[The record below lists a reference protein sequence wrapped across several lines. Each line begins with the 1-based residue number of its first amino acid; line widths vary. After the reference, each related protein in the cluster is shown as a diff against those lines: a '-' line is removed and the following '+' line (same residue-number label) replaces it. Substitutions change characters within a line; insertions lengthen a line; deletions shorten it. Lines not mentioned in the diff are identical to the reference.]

1 MATGLTDAAAKVFGK
16 EEIDRILSLPIT
28 QMRIELKHAYQD
40 KEFTQEQFES
50 FVDRLAKV
58 DKLGDQVAL
67 AKQAAEKREVGDA
80 IDIELNSPAKQLL
93 WAAVFTR
100 MMRADEKAKVSS
112 SKLWSQMQDTVGFNN
127 EAIGV
132 SKVIARSLQNADTTF
147 DWGAPGTWFYYHP
160 KKNHIN
166 IDMYYTLLMGFE
178 HVRAVHLHEIG
189 HSELSNTYSP
199 TMKKLYEKVKI
210 LIDPS
215 TVNPETQT
223 DPTKKKPRIKMKKA
237 EYRQLM
243 LDVAEWQLRFKLWH
257 MTEDTVVNQ
266 FSANKSGEINQNFG
280 NSLNYVSAVLQGFGE
295 LMSGDAFKREVKVSS
310 DAPPDANDPKRAAWE
325 EKQQK
330 KEDAEK
336 ERAERLRRATTPLTD
351 DEVKDIQ
358 SGNISKE
365 IAKKMFDQIN
375 TAVLLAYYEQNG
387 MFRGVDKNWERAHI
401 IPQDIRRAI
410 DVSNIPGAAGKDA
423 FEYLIDMS
431 VGQVN
436 PNKELMRIPL
446 DRTRAITHM
455 AEQVQVKKATSS
467 FLDLANAF
475 DDMDAGVE
483 KSEAENAAEYAR
495 ELLAKMKV
503 TNLPADADPVEAVL
517 FLAAK
522 AHGIRN
528 LQPQAADRILMH
540 EPYQTLQDSYRAVV
554 GYTSEQRGMVME
566 HVWDTYLKPYAD
578 VILKAYEEKLD
589 KKAEQKKQQQKDKKQ
604 EQGQQG
610 QQGQQGGQG
619 QSSGGDGEGSSSG
632 GADSEPDISDNQEE
646 GEGQDSGIEITDDD
660 NDGETNDGD
669 PSDDNEKDGDPSD
682 KNDQDGEGNTSEND
696 DQDGKGGAGDDDE
709 VELDDEDMS
718 QIGDLNEDPN
728 QGREQEA
735 AENEANANDNAKDGQ
750 DQNGQDQKSQPKK
763 VSDFKD
769 KEPAREDLSDKEKQE
784 RRDAAKNMPEGN
796 KLDRNTAQDTQDVDL
811 AKLAKGDYRDF
822 NRRVYELSPVISQQA
837 RIYQNIRAEQRR
849 AIRKMSRDQHSFI
862 ATDGNFLG
870 RFDMEKSRRTKLK
883 QAFGQPVNVE
893 DFKKIKRDEQ
903 AFADST
909 IEIISLIDGSGSM
922 PMKNLGNGV
931 NAMEVAL
938 QSAVINYMA
947 ARKAGIDGWIII
959 WGNAK
964 PLVVASPDMPL
975 KEVGENVQRVRG
987 GINSGTALAPAFDTT
1002 MQTLA
1007 EHRNKNGTIS
1017 GSSHIMVYSDGEIQ
1031 DEAQAQS
1038 RIETIAQG
1046 TKNVSIDVAVLVSK
1060 GSREAPT
1067 EMERMINKIT
1077 AKQGD
1082 RKVGV
1087 LRGDDART
1095 VPLELSRRTLQRVK
1109 RFKVEVVP
1117 DERKRAVYKSV
1128 SRKLN
1133 EM

>member
-58 DKLGDQVAL
+58 DNLNGQAAL

-93 WAAVFTR
+93 WAAVMTR

-112 SKLWSQMQDTVGFNN
+112 SKLWTQMQDTVGFNN

-132 SKVIARSLQNADTTF
+132 SKVIARSLQNSDTTF

-199 TMKKLYEKVKI
+199 TMKKLYEKVKV

-215 TVNPETQT
+215 TVNPESQT

-295 LMSGDAFKREVKVSS
+295 LMSGDAYKRDVKVSS

-330 KEDAEK
+330 KEDVEK
-336 ERAERLRRATTPLTD
+336 ERADRLRRATTPLTD

-358 SGNISKE
+358 AGNITKE
-365 IAKKMFDQIN
+365 VAKKMFDQIN

-387 MFRGVDKNWERAHI
+387 LFRGVDKNWERAHI

-410 DVSNIPGAAGKDA
+410 DVSNIPGAAGKDS

-436 PNKELMRIPL
+436 PNRELMRIPL
-446 DRTRAITHM
+446 DRQRAITHM
-455 AEQVQVKKATSS
+455 ADQAQIKQATSS

-475 DDMDAGVE
+475 ADLDDKDHEGKTPE
-483 KSEAENAAEYAR
+483 ILAADYAH
-495 ELLAKMKV
+495 ELLAKLKV
-503 TNLPADADPVEAVL
+503 TNLPPGADPVEAVL

-528 LQPQAADRILMH
+528 LQPQAADRILQH
-540 EPYQTLQDSYRAVV
+540 DPYQTLQDSYRAVV

-589 KKAEQKKQQQKDKKQ
+589 RKAEQKKQQQKDKKEDQ
-604 EQGQQG
+604 KQQG
-610 QQGQQGGQG
+610 QKGQKGQQGGEG
-619 QSSGGDGEGSSSG
+619 QSGDGEGSSSG
-632 GADSEPDISDNQEE
+632 GADSEPDTSDNDSDD
-646 GEGQDSGIEITDDD
+646 GEGQDSGIEITDDE
-660 NDGETNDGD
+660 NDGETKDGD

-682 KNDQDGEGNTSEND
+682 EKDE
-696 DQDGKGGAGDDDE
+696 DGKGGAGDDDE
-709 VELDDEDMS
+709 VELDDDDMK

-728 QGREQEA
+728 EGREQEA
-735 AENEANANDNAKDGQ
+735 AENEANGNDADGADNDGK
-750 DQNGQDQKSQPKK
+750 DQNGKDEKNQPKK

-769 KEPAREDLSDKEKQE
+769 KEPAREDLSEKEKQE
-784 RRDAAKNMPEGN
+784 RREAAKNMPDGN
-796 KLDRNTAQDTQDVDL
+796 KLDRNTAQDTQDIDL

-837 RIYQNIRAEQRR
+837 RIYRSIRAEQRR

-862 ATDGNFLG
+862 ASDGNFLG

-903 AFADST
+903 VFADST

-922 PMKNLGNGV
+922 PQKKLGNGV

-975 KEVGENVQRVRG
+975 KEVGENVQRVRT
-987 GINSGTALAPAFDTT
+987 GINSGTALAPGFDTT
-1002 MQTLA
+1002 MEKLA
-1007 EHRNKNGTIS
+1007 DHRNKNGTIS

-1031 DEAQAQS
+1031 DADEAQK
-1038 RIETIAQG
+1038 RIEAIIAG
-1046 TKNVSIDVAVLVSK
+1046 TKNVSIDVAVLVNK

-1077 AKQGD
+1077 AKSGD

-1117 DERKRAVYKSV
+1117 DERKRAVYKAV

>member
-1 MATGLTDAAAKVFGK
+1 MANGLSDAAAKVFGK
-16 EEIDRILSLPIT
+16 EEIDRILSLPMT

-40 KEFTQEQFES
+40 KAFTQEQFED

-58 DKLGDQVAL
+58 DNLGTQVTI
-67 AKQAAEKREVGDA
+67 AKQAADKREVGDA

-93 WAAVFTR
+93 WAAVMTR
-100 MMRADEKAKVSS
+100 MMRSDEKAKVSNS
-112 SKLWSQMQDTVGFNN
+112 NLWKQMQDTVGFNN

-147 DWGAPGTWFYYHP
+147 DWGAPGTWFYFHP

-215 TVNPETQT
+215 TANPDAEN
-223 DPTKKKPRIKMKKA
+223 PNKKKPRIKMKKA

-295 LMSGDAFKREVKVSS
+295 LMSGDAYKRDVKVST

-330 KEDAEK
+330 KEAAEA

-351 DEVKDIQ
+351 DEVKQIQ
-358 SGNISKE
+358 GGQISKE
-365 IAKKMFDQIN
+365 IATKMFDQIN

-387 MFRGVDKNWERAHI
+387 MFRGVDKNWERLHI
-401 IPQDIRRAI
+401 IPQDIRRAV
-410 DVSNIPGAAGKDA
+410 DVSGIPGAAGKDA

-446 DRTRAITHM
+446 DRQRAITHM
-455 AEQVQVKKATSS
+455 AEQVQIKQATSS

-475 DDMDAGVE
+475 ADLDDKNHEGKTPE
-483 KSEAENAAEYAR
+483 ILAADYAY
-495 ELLAKMKV
+495 ELLAKLKI
-503 TNLPADADPVEAVL
+503 TNLAADADPVEAVL

-528 LQPQAADRILMH
+528 LQPQAADRILQH
-540 EPYQTLQDSYRAVV
+540 DPYQTLQDSYRAVV

-604 EQGQQG
+604 DQNQQG
-610 QQGQQGGQG
+610 QQGQKGQQGGEG
-619 QSSGGDGEGSSSG
+619 QSSDGDGEGSSSG

-646 GEGQDSGIEITDDD
+646 GEGQDSGIEITDDE
-660 NDGETNDGD
+660 NDGESKDGD
-669 PSDDNEKDGDPSD
+669 PSDDNEKDG
-682 KNDQDGEGNTSEND
+682 EGQEND

-709 VELDDEDMS
+709 VELDDDDMS
-718 QIGDLNEDPN
+718 QIGDLNESPDE
-728 QGREQEA
+728 GREQEA
-735 AENEANANDNAKDGQ
+735 AENEANANDNAKDGK
-750 DQNGQDQKSQPKK
+750 DQEGQDQKSQPKK
-763 VSDFKD
+763 VSDYKD
-769 KEPAREDLSDKEKQE
+769 KEPAREDLTEQEKQE
-784 RRDAAKNMPEGN
+784 RREAAKNMPEGN
-796 KLDRNTAQDTQDVDL
+796 KLDKNTAQDTQDVDL

-862 ATDGNFLG
+862 ASDGNFLG
-870 RFDMEKSRRTKLK
+870 RHDMEKSRRTKLK

-964 PLVVASPDMPL
+964 PLIVASPDMPL

-987 GINSGTALAPAFDTT
+987 GINSGTALAPGFDTT

-1031 DEAQAQS
+1031 DEAAAQL
-1038 RIETIAQG
+1038 RIETITQG

-1077 AKQGD
+1077 AKSGD

-1117 DERKRAVYKSV
+1117 DDRKRAIYKAV

>member
-1 MATGLTDAAAKVFGK
+1 MATGLTDAAGKVFGK

-40 KEFTQEQFES
+40 KAFTQEQFED

-58 DKLGDQVAL
+58 DNLGGQVAV
-67 AKQAAEKREVGDA
+67 AKQAAAKREVGDP

-93 WAAVFTR
+93 WAAVMTR
-100 MMRADEKAKVSS
+100 MMRSDEKAKVSAS
-112 SKLWSQMQDTVGFNN
+112 PLWKQMQDTVGFNN

-147 DWGAPGTWFYYHP
+147 DWGAPGTWFYYRP
-160 KKNHIN
+160 KNNHIN

-199 TMKKLYEKVKI
+199 TMKKLYDKVKI

-215 TVNPETQT
+215 TVNPESQT
-223 DPTKKKPRIKMKKA
+223 DKTKKKPRIKMKKA

-295 LMSGDAFKREVKVSS
+295 LISGDALQRDVKVST

-325 EKQQK
+325 EKQK
-330 KEDAEK
+330 KKQDAEK
-336 ERAERLRRATTPLTD
+336 EHAERMRRATTPLTD
-351 DEVKDIQ
+351 DEVKQIQ
-358 SGNISKE
+358 GGQISKE
-365 IAKKMFDQIN
+365 IATKMFDQIN

-387 MFRGVDKNWERAHI
+387 MFRGVDKNWERLHI
-401 IPQDIRRAI
+401 IPQDIRRTV
-410 DVSNIPGAAGKDA
+410 DVSAIPGAAGKDA

-431 VGQVN
+431 VGQMN

-446 DRTRAITHM
+446 DRQRAITHM

-483 KSEAENAAEYAR
+483 KSEAENAADYAR
-495 ELLAKMKV
+495 ELLAKLKI
-503 TNLPADADPVEAVL
+503 TNLPPDADPVESVL

-528 LQPQAADRILMH
+528 LQPQAADRILQH
-540 EPYQTLQDSYRAVV
+540 EPYNTLQDSYRAVV
-554 GYTSEQRGMVME
+554 AYTSEQRGMVME

-589 KKAEQKKQQQKDKKQ
+589 RKAEQKKEQQKQKKQ
-604 EQGQQG
+604 DQQNGQQG
-610 QQGQQGGQG
+610 QKGQQGQEGG
-619 QSSGGDGEGSSSG
+619 EPGESSDGNGSSGGGN
-632 GADSEPDISDNQEE
+632 DSEPDISDNDNGDGQ
-646 GEGQDSGIEITDDD
+646 GQDSGIEITDDE

-669 PSDDNEKDGDPSD
+669 PSDDN
-682 KNDQDGEGNTSEND
+682 DGEGQKNE
-696 DQDGKGGAGDDDE
+696 DQDGKGGAGDDDD
-709 VELDDEDMS
+709 VELDEDDMN
-718 QIGDLNEDPN
+718 QIGDMNEKPED
-728 QGREQEA
+728 GREDEA
-735 AENEANANDNAKDGQ
+735 AENEANANDGKGADKDDAGKE
-750 DQNGQDQKSQPKK
+750 QKSQPKK

-769 KEPAREDLSDKEKQE
+769 KEPAREDLTEQEKQQ
-784 RRDAAKNMPEGN
+784 RREAAKNMPEGN

-822 NRRVYELSPVISQQA
+822 NRRVYELAPVISQQA

-862 ATDGNFLG
+862 ASDGNFLG
-870 RFDMEKSRRTKLK
+870 RHDMEKSRRTKLK

-987 GINSGTALAPAFDTT
+987 GINSGTALAPGFDTT

-1031 DEAQAQS
+1031 DEAAAQQ
-1038 RIETIAQG
+1038 RIETITQG

-1077 AKQGD
+1077 AKSGD

-1117 DERKRAVYKSV
+1117 DDCKRAIYKAV

>member
-1 MATGLTDAAAKVFGK
+1 MATGLTDAAGKVFGK

-40 KEFTQEQFES
+40 KAFTQEQFES

-58 DKLGDQVAL
+58 DNLGGQVAI
-67 AKQAAEKREVGDA
+67 AKQAADKREVGDA
-80 IDIELNSPAKQLL
+80 IDIELNTPAKQLL
-93 WAAVFTR
+93 WAAVMTR
-100 MMRADEKAKVSS
+100 MMRSDEKAKVSG

-147 DWGAPGTWFYYHP
+147 DWGAPGTWFYFHP

-199 TMKKLYEKVKI
+199 TMKKLYDKVKI

-215 TVNPETQT
+215 TVNPESQT

-295 LMSGDAFKREVKVSS
+295 LMSGDAFKRDVRVSS

-351 DEVKDIQ
+351 DELKDIQ
-358 SGNISKE
+358 AGNIDKK
-365 IAKKMFDQIN
+365 IAQKMFDQIN

-387 MFRGVDKNWERAHI
+387 MFRGVDKNWERLHI

-410 DVSNIPGAAGKDA
+410 DVSAIPGAAGKDA

-455 AEQVQVKKATSS
+455 AEQVGVKKATTS
-467 FLDLANAF
+467 FLDLNSAF

-483 KSEAENAAEYAR
+483 KSEADNAADYAR
-495 ELLAKMKV
+495 ELLAKMKIQ
-503 TNLPADADPVEAVL
+503 NLAPDADPVEAVL

-528 LQPQAADRILMH
+528 LQPQAADRILQH
-540 EPYQTLQDSYRAVV
+540 DPYQTLQDSYRAVV
-554 GYTSEQRGMVME
+554 AYTSEQRGMVME

-589 KKAEQKKQQQKDKKQ
+589 KKAEQKKEQQKDKKKDPQ
-604 EQGQQG
+604 KGEKG
-610 QQGQQGGQG
+610 QQGQQGGEPG
-619 QSSGGDGEGSSSG
+619 ESGDGEGSSSG

-660 NDGETNDGD
+660 NDGEVDGD
-669 PSDDNEKDGDPSD
+669 PSDDND
-682 KNDQDGEGNTSEND
+682 NDGEGQDSDKE
-696 DQDGKGGAGDDDE
+696 DGKGGAGDDDE

-728 QGREQEA
+728 EGREQEA
-735 AENEANANDNAKDGQ
+735 AENEANANDNAKDGK
-750 DQNGQDQKSQPKK
+750 DQNGQEQQESKPKK

-769 KEPAREDLSDKEKQE
+769 KEPAREDLTEQEKQE
-784 RRDAAKNMPEGN
+784 RREAAKNMPEGN
-796 KLDRNTAQDTQDVDL
+796 KLDKNTAQDTQDVDL

-862 ATDGNFLG
+862 ASDGNFLG
-870 RFDMEKSRRTKLK
+870 RHDMEKSRRTKLK

-964 PLVVASPDMPL
+964 PLIVASPDMPL

-987 GINSGTALAPAFDTT
+987 GINSGTALAPGFDTT

-1031 DEAQAQS
+1031 DEAAAQK
-1038 RIETIAQG
+1038 RIEAITAG

-1077 AKQGD
+1077 AKSGD

-1117 DERKRAVYKSV
+1117 DDRKRAIYKAV

>member
-1 MATGLTDAAAKVFGK
+1 MANGLSDAAGKVFGK

-40 KEFTQEQFES
+40 KKFSAEQFDD

-58 DKLGDQVAL
+58 DNLGGQVAI

-100 MMRADEKAKVSS
+100 MMRADEKAKVSAS
-112 SKLWSQMQDTVGFNN
+112 PLWKQMQDTVGFNN

-147 DWGAPGTWFYYHP
+147 DWGAPGTWFYFHP

-199 TMKKLYEKVKI
+199 SMKALYEKVKI

-215 TVNPETQT
+215 TVNPESQS

-295 LMSGDAFKREVKVSS
+295 LMSGDAFKRDVQVSS

-330 KEDAEK
+330 KEAAEA

-351 DEVKDIQ
+351 DEVKEIQ
-358 SGNISKE
+358 GGNISKE

-387 MFRGVDKNWERAHI
+387 MFRGVDKNWERLHI
-401 IPQDIRRAI
+401 IPQDIRRAV
-410 DVSNIPGAAGKDA
+410 DVSAIPGAAGKDA

-446 DRTRAITHM
+446 DRQRAITHM
-455 AEQVQVKKATSS
+455 ADQAQIKAATSS

-475 DDMDAGVE
+475 ADLDDKDHEGKTPE
-483 KSEAENAAEYAR
+483 ILAADYAF
-495 ELLAKMKV
+495 ELLKKLKI
-503 TNLPADADPVEAVL
+503 TNLPADADPVESVL

-528 LQPQAADRILMH
+528 LQPQAADRILQH
-540 EPYQTLQDSYRAVV
+540 EPYNTLQDSYRAVV
-554 GYTSEQRGMVME
+554 AYTSEQRGMVME

-589 KKAEQKKQQQKDKKQ
+589 KKAEQKKQQQKDQKQ
-604 EQGQQG
+604 DENQQG
-610 QQGQQGGQG
+610 QKGQKGQQGGQG
-619 QSSGGDGEGSSSG
+619 QSSDGDGEGSSSG

-646 GEGQDSGIEITDDD
+646 GEGQDSGIEITDDE
-660 NDGETNDGD
+660 NDGESNDGD
-669 PSDDNEKDGDPSD
+669 PSDDNEKDGEGQDSD
-682 KNDQDGEGNTSEND
+682 KE
-696 DQDGKGGAGDDDE
+696 DGKGGAGDDDE
-709 VELDDEDMS
+709 VELDDDDLD
-718 QIGDLNEDPN
+718 QIGDLNKDPKE
-728 QGREQEA
+728 GREQEA
-735 AENEANANDNAKDGQ
+735 AENEANANDGKGADKEQDGQ
-750 DQNGQDQKSQPKK
+750 EEQSKPKK

-769 KEPAREDLSDKEKQE
+769 KEPAREDLTEQEKQQ

-796 KLDRNTAQDTQDVDL
+796 KLDKNTAQDTQDVDL

-862 ATDGNFLG
+862 ASDGNFLG
-870 RFDMEKSRRTKLK
+870 RHDMEKSRRTKLK

-987 GINSGTALAPAFDTT
+987 GINSGTALAPGFDTT

-1031 DEAQAQS
+1031 DEAAAQQ
-1038 RIETIAQG
+1038 RIETITQG

-1077 AKQGD
+1077 AKSGD

-1117 DERKRAVYKSV
+1117 DDRKRAIYKAV